1 MFFSSKMQCCVY
13 PIILSLSLVKDVR
26 ADWPPSTESSVQL
39 VGLFQDSVD
48 RSVPSITSIQCQAM
62 SKAAMLLAETYNI
75 TVDGQPIGWRVAQTD
90 DEVITALGPTCSTV
104 STKNVIGIVGS
115 GLCREIR
122 FISQVARRI
131 GIPVVAYDASDFFGR
146 QTHPNFYRTGPS
158 GVSAVLAIVKL
169 FQRYNWTS
177 CILIYQDDAFGSAGP
192 RVIGDAFKANDLEIK
207 ETIVFDGTTWPVQ
220 SNLADSLLKS
230 ATRVVV
236 LWADSIF
243 TSTIVREAAN
253 NNLLGPRFIWILKE
267 SIPVDD
273 FTLPMIEA
281 SIGMLSVEPVSADV
295 VGAPFNASLLNA
307 AYDMWK
313 RYEPESF
320 PGEKNVNSHA
330 LFAFDATWLLIRS
343 LQQLCSYKCLPCGN
357 SSSCFDHQQISMTKF
372 LGVSGPL
379 EYRAN
384 GADRIGGIH
393 YVVRNAQPTAEGVK
407 FVKVLKYSEPGE
419 WKTFHPTQKVLWP
432 GESFTMPRDRA
443 NISAVHLR
451 IGIIESV
458 PFTMM
463 EYSQNK
469 SQFIGYVPDLIDLL
483 QKRMKFSYEIVLVPT
498 NRSYAGMVKRVAN
511 GEYDLI
517 VGDVTVTSARREL
530 VAFSTSIFDNSL
542 RLIIRKPTPDQV
554 ELFSFLKPF
563 SLTLWVMILSALLIT
578 SLLIFLVERHENKA
592 LRDRSTVSIG
602 AMSVWYSL
610 GNIMGYGADF
620 HVTTI
625 SGRILTMALYILSLV
640 LVASYT
646 ANLASNLTISK
657 TKYIISGIEDI
668 KQGKL
673 PYNRI
678 GIRVRTRAEEYF
690 LRQISEGSRNYYPLF
705 SRQELIDALQNGS
718 IDASILDNGVA
729 DYLTNSMYCNLT
741 LVGPSFDASTFGIA
755 FRKDWHYIQDFDV
768 NLLALRESGD
778 LDSLRKRWFEANCCQ
793 EAAEVSN
800 AMGVDSMAG
809 LFVTVG
815 IIIIVALFALAYR
828 KRTVVKNR
836 VQSFSSR
843 QYDVGR
849 ETVAKIRPSHGSFVE
864 TIESK

>member
-1 MFFSSKMQCCVY
+1 MQCCVY
-13 PIILSLSLVKDVR
+13 PLILSLSLVKDVR
-26 ADWPPSTESSVQL
+26 AEWAFSTGSSAQL

-48 RSVPSITSIQCQAM
+48 SSVPSITSIQCQAM
-62 SKAAMLLAETYNI
+62 CKAAIFLAETYNI

-90 DEVITALGPTCSTV
+90 DEVVTALGPTCSTV

-115 GLCREIR
+115 GLFREIR

-158 GVSAVLAIVKL
+158 GMSAVLAIVKL

-177 CILIYQDDAFGSAGP
+177 CILIYQNDAFGSAGP
-192 RVIGDAFKANDLEIK
+192 RVIGDAFKANGLEIK
-207 ETIVFDGTTWPVQ
+207 EMIVFDGTTWPAQ
-220 SNLADSLLKS
+220 SNLKDSLLNS
-230 ATRVVV
+230 ATSVVV
-236 LWADSIF
+236 LWAESTF
-243 TSTIVREAAN
+243 TSTIVRDAAN

-267 SIPVDD
+267 SIPLDD
-273 FTLPMIEA
+273 FTVPMIEA
-281 SIGMLSVEPVSADV
+281 SIGMLSVEPVSANV
-295 VGAPFNASLLNA
+295 VGAPFNASLLDA
-307 AYDMWK
+307 AYAAWK
-313 RYEPESF
+313 RHEPESF

-330 LFAFDATWLLIRS
+330 LFAFDATWLLIQS
-343 LQQLCSYKCLPCGN
+343 LQKLCSSKCLPCGN
-357 SSSCFDHQQISMTKF
+357 SSSCFDYQQISMTKF
-372 LGVSGPL
+372 LGVSGTL
-379 EYRAN
+379 EYHPN

-407 FVKVLKYSEPGE
+407 FVKVLKYSAIRE
-419 WKTFHPTQKVLWP
+419 WEAFYLAQKVLWP
-432 GESFTMPRDRA
+432 GESFTVPRDRA
-443 NISAVHLR
+443 NISGVHLR

-463 EYSQNK
+463 ECTQNK

-483 QKRMKFSYEIVLVPT
+483 QKRMKFSYELVSVST
-498 NRSYAGMVKRVAN
+498 NQGYTGMVKRVAD
-511 GEYDLI
+511 GEYDII

-530 VAFSTSIFDNSL
+530 AAFSTSIFDNSL

-578 SLLIFLVERHENKA
+578 SLLIFLVERHENEA
-592 LRDRSTVSIG
+592 LRDRSTVSMG
-602 AMSVWYSL
+602 AMSIWYSL
-610 GNIMGYGADF
+610 GNIMGHGADF
-620 HVTTI
+620 RVATAA
-625 SGRILTMALYILSLV
+625 GRLLTMALYVLSLV

-678 GIRVRTRAEEYF
+678 GIRAWTRAEEYF
-690 LRQISEGSRNYYPLF
+690 LREISDGSRNYYPLL
-705 SRQELIDALQNGS
+705 SRQELTEALQNGS

-729 DYLTNSMYCNLT
+729 EYLTSRIYCNLT
-741 LVGPSFDASTFGIA
+741 LVGLSFDASTYGIA
-755 FRKDWHYIQDFDV
+755 FRKNWLYIQDFDV
-768 NLLALRESGD
+768 NLLALRESGH
-778 LDSLRKRWFEANCCQ
+778 LASLRKRWFETNYCQ
-793 EAAEVSN
+793 EAAKVSN

-815 IIIIVALFALAYR
+815 IIIIIALFALAYR
-828 KRTVVKNR
+828 KRTVIKNR

-843 QYDVGR
+843 RYNLRRQTDA
-849 ETVAKIRPSHGSFVE
+849 TIKLSH
-864 TIESK
+864 